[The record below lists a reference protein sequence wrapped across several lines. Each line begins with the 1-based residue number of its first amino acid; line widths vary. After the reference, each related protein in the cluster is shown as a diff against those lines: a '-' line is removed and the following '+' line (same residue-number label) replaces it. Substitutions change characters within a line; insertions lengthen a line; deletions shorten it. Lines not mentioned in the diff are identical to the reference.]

1 MLGNTTHDISKI
13 KIKEIGRDQFDVNF
27 KVPYIANMKQAYI
40 DMEVIED
47 WKLFWDNKNEKL
59 VISEYLASLS

>member
-27 KVPYIANMKQAYI
+27 KVPYIANMKQANI
-40 DMEVIED
+40 DMEVIQD
-47 WKLFWDNKNEKL
+47 WKLFWDSKNEKP
-59 VISEYLASLS
+59 VISGYLVNLS